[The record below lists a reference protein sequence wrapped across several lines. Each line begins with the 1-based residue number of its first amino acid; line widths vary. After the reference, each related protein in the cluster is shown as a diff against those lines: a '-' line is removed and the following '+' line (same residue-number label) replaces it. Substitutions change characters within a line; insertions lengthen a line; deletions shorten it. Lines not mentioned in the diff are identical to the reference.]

1 MWDGKNDPS
10 MNFSKSI
17 KKKNNLKIRGFLF
30 LILDKYNS

>member
-17 KKKNNLKIRGFLF
+17 KKKKSENMRFSLFNIR
-30 LILDKYNS
+30 